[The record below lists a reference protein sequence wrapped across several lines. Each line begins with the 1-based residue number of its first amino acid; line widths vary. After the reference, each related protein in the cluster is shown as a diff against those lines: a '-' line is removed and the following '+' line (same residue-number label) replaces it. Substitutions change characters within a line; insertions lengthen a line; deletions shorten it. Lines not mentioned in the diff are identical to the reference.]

1 MLTGE
6 VANLEC
12 TKLISVTGKI
22 TYRHGVAN
30 NSGHTGTT
38 SFFVILILKIRSLR
52 CFLLEEISAL
62 FEYCFV

>member
-30 NSGHTGTT
+30 NSGHTSTLT
-38 SFFVILILKIRSLR
+38 
-52 CFLLEEISAL
+52 FLNFATVAKFRQIWPHWHSN
-62 FEYCFV
+62 F